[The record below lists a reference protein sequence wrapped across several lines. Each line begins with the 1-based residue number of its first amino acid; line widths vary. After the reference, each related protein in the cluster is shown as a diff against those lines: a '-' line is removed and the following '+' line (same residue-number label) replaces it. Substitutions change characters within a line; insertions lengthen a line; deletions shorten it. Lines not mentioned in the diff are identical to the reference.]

1 MRTLVHRLE
10 DLLLAALLVLVVVLG
25 VAAAN
30 TRFANND
37 ELIRHLTLLVGMLG
51 GMVAAREGR
60 LLSMGTFLHA
70 VPARWQS
77 TVQAFTGLVATTICA
92 ILTLAAWQFV
102 SQEVESSKSLA
113 LGVPRIAMQAVMPA
127 GFAFIT
133 LRLAR
138 HAAAGS
144 FARAAVLLIAV
155 AAAAWVA
162 QHEAGLPA
170 IRTPALIALGIAILF
185 GAPLFTGLAG
195 IALIF
200 FISVGDPVAS
210 VPLDHYDQVV
220 NPLLATLPLFT
231 LAGFVVTSTGAA
243 KRLVRLLW
251 AWTGP
256 LRGGPA
262 VVTVLACA
270 FFTAFTGGSGITILA
285 LGGLLMPI
293 LIASRYDER
302 MALGLV
308 TGAGSLG
315 VLFAPCLPLILY
327 SIVAQVSIEEMFLGG
342 ALPGLLMVL
351 LACAWGIARSPGK
364 RVRPRFRWRRVAVTT
379 WRAKWDLLLPVVPI
393 VLIFGGFV
401 LPVPAAAITAAY
413 AILVAA
419 LVNRD
424 LPRGERL
431 VEVFSECGLLV
442 GGVLLIL
449 GTAMGLTNLLITEH
463 VPDRLTLWMDAVI
476 DSPWVFLL
484 ILNLVMV
491 VLGCVIEIFSAIIV
505 VAPLVVP
512 VANAFGVDPVH
523 LGVIMLASLE
533 LGYLMPPIGLN
544 LLMSASRFRRPML
557 EVASATLPMLA
568 VLATGVALITLIPQL
583 SLWLPRWF
591 AGAGN

>member
-1 MRTLVHRLE
+1 VLVHRLE
-10 DLLLAALLVLVVVLG
+10 DLLLAVVLALLVLLG
-25 VAAAN
+25 VAAASQEFSN
-30 TRFANND
+30 TD
-37 ELIRHLTLLVGMLG
+37 DLIRHLTLVVGMLG

-60 LLSMGTFLHA
+60 LLSMGTIVQA

-77 TVQAFTGLVATTICA
+77 TVHALAGFVATVVCA
-92 ILTLAAWQFV
+92 VLTLAAWQFV
-102 SQEVESSKSLA
+102 SQEAATSSALA
-113 LGVPRIAMQAVMPA
+113 FGVPRIALQAVMPA

-133 LRLAR
+133 LRLAG
-138 HAAAGS
+138 HAAAGGV
-144 FARAAVLLIAV
+144 ARVAILAAAIGV
-155 AAAAWVA
+155 AAYVG
-162 QHEAGLPA
+162 QLDGGLPA
-170 IRTPALIALGIAILF
+170 IRAPALVALAVAILF

-200 FISVGDPVAS
+200 FISVGDPIAS

-243 KRLVRLLW
+243 RRLVRLLR
-251 AWTGP
+251 AWTGH

-262 VVTVLACA
+262 VVTVFACA
-270 FFTAFTGGSGITILA
+270 SFTAFTGGSGITILA

-293 LIASRYDER
+293 LMDSRYGER
-302 MALGLV
+302 TALGLV

-327 SIVAQVSIEEMFLGG
+327 SIVAEVSIESMFLGG
-342 ALPGLLMVL
+342 ALPGLLMVA
-351 LACAWGIARSPGK
+351 LACAWGIARSPRAGSG
-364 RVRPRFRWRRVAVTT
+364 RRFSARRAVVAT

-401 LPVPAAAITAAY
+401 LPVSAAAITAAY
-413 AILVAA
+413 AIGVAA

-424 LPRGERL
+424 LPAGGRL
-431 VEVFSECGLLV
+431 VEVFAECGLLV

-463 VPDRLTLWMDAVI
+463 VPDRLTLWMDAAI
-476 DSPWVFLL
+476 DSPWIFLL
-484 ILNLVMV
+484 MLNLVMV

-505 VAPLVVP
+505 VAPLIVP
-512 VANAFGVDPVH
+512 VARAFGVDPIH

-544 LLMSASRFRRPML
+544 LLMSATRFRRPMF
-557 EVASATLPMLA
+557 EVAFATLPMLA
-568 VLATGVALITLIPQL
+568 VLAVGVALITVFPQM
-583 SLWLPRWF
+583 SLWLPHWF
-591 AGAGN
+591 AGGAP